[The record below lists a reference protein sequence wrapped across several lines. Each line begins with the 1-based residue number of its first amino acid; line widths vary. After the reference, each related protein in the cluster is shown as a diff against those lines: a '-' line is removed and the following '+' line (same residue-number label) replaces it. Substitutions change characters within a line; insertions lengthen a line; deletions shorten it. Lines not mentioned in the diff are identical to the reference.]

1 MSADI
6 NYNLYLRK
14 VQSFTCAVRNTFSF
28 LILLLI
34 NSLWLGLQVA
44 VAQQG
49 EPLPPPKDTLN
60 QVTDSTRIIYPIK
73 DEPFLNL
80 YRKDNGI
87 HLRKPGS
94 IRREIDFDPRTKQY
108 IIRDNIGNSMYRPPQ
123 YLSIDEYQQYENRAL
138 KQQTW
143 RDLSDELSQRAR
155 REGLIPSI
163 EVNSPTFS
171 KIFGGNTIS
180 LIPRGSVD
188 ATIMGQ
194 YNKNDN
200 PMFNERQR
208 KQLGFDFDQR
218 IQMNLTGQIGDRMR
232 ILTNYNTEAQFDFEN
247 QIKFDYVGKDDA
259 IIRRIEVGNV
269 SMPLNS
275 TLISGTQALFGIK
288 TQLQFGKLGVTSVF
302 SQQRSQSKEITISN
316 GAQQNEFILKAD
328 DYEQNRH
335 YFLAQYFRDNYNRAM
350 ANAPLL
356 LTSVNIT
363 QIEVWVT
370 NRSNSIENSRD
381 VLAFMDLGESK
392 PWNPMLNFPGGSLL
406 PAAGV
411 VGDPA
416 FPEQSNRLL
425 QLLQQQYP
433 DARYSS
439 SNAVAS
445 LFQSSGAN
453 DNYARLTN
461 ARKLTEKEFTLN
473 PRLGYISLN
482 TPLNA
487 DQVLTVAYRYTANG
501 REYQVG
507 EFSTDIPI
515 TPSNPQVLFT
525 KLLKNEILKPNLPIW
540 DLMMKNIYSIG
551 AYRIGRNNFILNVF
565 RLEDETGVERPVMFE
580 GANTANKLWI
590 QLTGFDRLNPQNDR
604 QADGV
609 FDFLEGLTIDAENG
623 RIMFPVVEPFGKDL
637 AALFARGEEQLADKY
652 IFPALYDSTKVVAQQ
667 LFANKN
673 RYLIKGTYES
683 EAGSEFSLEAINI
696 PYGSVQV
703 FAGGVPLQEGA
714 DFTVDYDI
722 GRVRILNEAMLRS
735 GQAIR
740 IKMENNELFGMQQRT
755 MFGTRLD
762 YTVNDNLQVGGT
774 IMNLSERPLTQ
785 KVNLAQEPISNTMWG
800 FDVNYNAPSRWL
812 TRMVDKIPFIN
823 TREESSISFYGEFA
837 NLIPGSS
844 KATNVAGSRNGVSY
858 IDDFENSR
866 SFIDLKGAY
875 SWQIAG
881 TPQLFP
887 EAQLNDDLRY
897 GFNRARL
904 AFYNIDPIFYRND
917 NSLTPANIRNNLN
930 ELSNHYVREVL
941 EQEVFPN
948 KQTVTGLPLYMST
961 LDLSFYPKLR
971 GPYNYTTTGLNQD
984 GTLTN
989 PKTKWGGMFR
999 QIQTPDFEAQN
1010 IEFIEL
1016 WVMDP
1021 FIYKPQDEG
1030 GDLYFNLGNISE
1042 DILKDGRRSV
1052 ENALPVNGDYSQMDL
1067 TNWGRV
1073 PKLQPMVQAFAND
1086 PDQRAL
1092 QDVGLDALNDADER
1106 NHFAGFLSQ
1115 AGAVLNPQPLQE
1127 LNNDPSNDNFSY
1139 FRSVELDA
1147 QNAGILKR
1155 YERFNGTEGNSKT
1168 AEQSQN
1174 VNGVGTSASTLV
1186 PDGEDVNRD
1195 NTMNQADEYYQY
1207 KVSIR
1212 PQDMVVGRNFI
1223 VDMID
1228 APVELANGKK
1238 EQVKWYQLRI
1248 PITQFESRV
1257 GDPQDFKSI
1266 RFIRMFM
1273 TNFADTAI
1281 LRMAKLQLV
1290 RGEWRRFNSE
1300 HSPTKVIADPSLN
1313 NPGLDNSTIDVAA
1326 VNIEENGNRQPIPYV
1341 VPPGIERQIDYGNY
1355 NTNVQLNE
1363 QALSLTVNN
1372 LRDGYAQAAYK
1383 TSTND
1388 FRAYKRLQMFVHA
1401 EGNQLITGDLHG
1413 FIRVGTDGIENYYE
1427 YDMPLEITMAGS
1439 RDPESIWPA
1448 SNRMDVEIKL
1458 FQQAKEARN
1467 NAVLPDGSAWP
1478 IDLPY
1483 SFTEGANTVTVRG
1496 QPDIS
1501 KIRFYML
1508 GVRNPLKT
1516 QQNSVNGDDG
1526 MDKSGVVWFNEL
1538 RLTDYDD
1545 KGGWAATARLNAKL
1559 ADFADVTLS
1568 GSKSTIGFG
1577 AIDQRIGERNRSEDR
1592 FYDITTSAELGKF
1605 FPERTGIRIPFFF
1618 NYSNQIRTPEYNPL
1632 VPDIEMKSA
1641 LESLNSQQRDSL
1653 LRLTQ
1658 DYTTRKSIS
1667 FMNVRKLRMDNEKP
1681 VRLWDIENFSI
1692 SYAFSQFYHRDYLTE
1707 KSVQNNYRGSL
1718 AYDYVQN
1725 KEKYFEPFKKLF
1737 KSRYTKLLGDF
1748 NFNLIPSFINF
1759 RVDIQRLYTE
1769 NTLRTGSS
1777 PDNYLP
1783 AGNIG
1788 TLYNKNFT
1796 MTRLYG
1802 ISWNLTRSL
1811 KLDFNATNY
1820 SIIDE
1825 PEGRLDGLKRD
1836 TLWENF
1842 WRLGRTTDYNHMMN
1856 LTYNVPLDKLPG
1868 LDWINVAARYGSQF
1882 VWQTQPLLAINDPDL
1897 NIGNSIQNSRT
1908 LQLNPRFNLL
1918 SLFNKFNFFR
1928 DAKNGKSGN
1937 KGTEILA
1944 NFISGIKDINAAY
1957 TRVDGTYLP
1966 GYLGKTNLFGYDF
1979 DRNAPG
1985 FGFLF
1990 GSQSDILGRAIANG
2004 WLSTDS
2010 LQTQLFAKSLR
2021 EDLSIRAMLEPF
2033 KDLRIDLTAT
2043 RIENRNFTTQV
2054 LFSES
2059 SQTFE
2064 QATPVTAGDY
2074 SMSFISLRTAFSN
2087 KDELFKTFERNRSA
2101 ISRRLGEIN
2110 PNSEGMSGD
2119 FADGYGRTNQD
2130 VVVGAFLS
2138 AYTGKN
2144 PSKQSLDIFPR
2155 IPIPNWRIMYN
2166 GLAKYPFFSE
2176 YLSSFELIHGYRT
2189 LYNINGY
2196 NTLIRYAETNGASSV
2211 RDVNGN
2217 FLPQYQF
2224 SQITLQEQFLP
2235 LIGFNARFKNNLTA
2249 NAEYRKARTLSLSL
2263 QNSQLAQML
2272 DDGFILGAGYRV
2284 SNFIFPFGWFAERK
2298 VTNDLTFKLDVAIN
2312 DTKTLVY
2319 RSDSE
2324 FSEVASGNRN
2334 ITYRPSIDYMFN
2346 NRFNIR
2352 MFFDSNTVK
2361 PYTSQTFATAYS
2373 NFGFNLRI
2381 LLQ

>member
-1 MSADI
+1 
-6 NYNLYLRK
+6 
-14 VQSFTCAVRNTFSF
+14 VHSFICDVRNTYTF
-28 LILLLI
+28 LFLFVICLFT
-34 NSLWLGLQVA
+34 LGLPRLK
-44 VAQQG
+44 AQSRRA
-49 EPLPPPKDTLN
+49 LPVKQDSAKADI
-60 QVTDSTRIIYPIK
+60 DSTKILYPIK
-73 DEPFLNL
+73 DKPFLDL
-80 YRKDNGI
+80 YHRENGV

-94 IRREIDFDPRTKQY
+94 IKREVDFDPISRQY
-108 IIRDNIGNSMYRPPQ
+108 IIRENIGNTMYRPPQ
-123 YLSIDEYQQYENRAL
+123 YLSIDEYQQYENRSL
-138 KQQTW
+138 KDRTW
-143 RDLSDELSQRAR
+143 RELSDEFSQKKRK
-155 REGLIPSI
+155 EGLFPSI
-163 EVNSPTFS
+163 EVNSPTFE
-171 KIFGGNTIS
+171 KIFGGNTINI
-180 LIPRGSVD
+180 IPRGSVD

-218 IQMNLTGQIGDRMR
+218 IQMNLTGQIGDRLKL
-232 ILTNYNTEAQFDFEN
+232 ITNYNTEAQFDFEN
-247 QIKFDYVGKDDA
+247 QIKLDYVGKDDA

-275 TLISGTQALFGIK
+275 TLISGTQALFGVK

-316 GAQQNEFILKAD
+316 GAQQNEFALKAD
-328 DYEQNRH
+328 DYEQNKH
-335 YFLAQYFRDNYNRAM
+335 YFLAQYFRDNYSRTL
-350 ANAPLL
+350 ANAPLI
-356 LTSVNIT
+356 LTNVNIT

-381 VLAFMDLGESK
+381 VLGFMDLGESR
-392 PWNPMLNFPGGSLL
+392 PWNTMFNQPGGSQL

-425 QLLQQQYP
+425 QILQQQYP

-445 LFQSSGAN
+445 MFQSSGAN
-453 DNYARLTN
+453 DNFARLTN
-461 ARKLTEKEFTLN
+461 ARKLTEREFTLN

-525 KLLKNEILKPNLPIW
+525 KLLKNEVLKTNLPIW

-551 AYRIGRNNFILNVF
+551 AYRVGRNNFILNIF
-565 RLEDETGVERPVMFE
+565 RLEDETGVERPVMYE
-580 GANTANKLWI
+580 GKNTANKLWT
-590 QLTGFDRLNPQNDR
+590 QLTGFDRLNPQNDK
-604 QADGV
+604 QPDGV
-609 FDFLEGLTIDAENG
+609 FDFLEGITIDPENG
-623 RIMFPVVEPFGKDL
+623 RVIFPVVEPFGNDL
-637 AALFARGEEQLADKY
+637 TRLFVPGEEALAEKY
-652 IFPALYDSTKVVAQQ
+652 AFQALYDSTKAVAQQ

-673 RYLIKGTYES
+673 RYLMKGTYES
-683 EAGSEFSLEAINI
+683 EAGSEFQLGAINI
-696 PYGSVQV
+696 PRGSVQV
-703 FAGGVPLQEGA
+703 FAGGIPLQEGA
-714 DFTVDYDI
+714 DFTVDYDV

-740 IKMENNELFGMQQRT
+740 IKMENNELFGMQQRS

-837 NLIPGSS
+837 NLIPGHS
-844 KATNVAGSRNGVSY
+844 KATDIAGSSNGASY

-866 SFIDLKGAY
+866 SLIDLKGAI
-875 SWQIAG
+875 SWQISG

-887 EAQLNDDLRY
+887 EAQFDNDLRY

-904 AFYNIDPIFYRND
+904 AFYNIDPIFYRN
-917 NSLTPANIRNNLN
+917 NNLTPPNIRGNLQ

-941 EQEVFPN
+941 EQEVFPF
-948 KQTVTGLPLYMST
+948 KETVTGQPLFLST
-961 LDLSFYPKLR
+961 LDLSFYPNVR
-971 GPYNYTTTGLNQD
+971 GPYNYTTAGLNND

-989 PKTKWGGMFR
+989 PKSRWGGMFR
-999 QIQTPDFEAQN
+999 QIQTPDFESQN
-1010 IEFIEL
+1010 IEFIEM
-1016 WVMDP
+1016 WMMDP
-1021 FIYKPQDEG
+1021 FIYKQNGQG

-1073 PKLQPMVQAFAND
+1073 PKLQPMVQAFANN

-1092 QDVGLDALNDADER
+1092 QDVGLDALNDGDER
-1106 NHFAGFLSQ
+1106 NHFSNFLGQ
-1115 AGAVLNPQPLQE
+1115 ASAALNPQPFQE
-1127 LNNDPSNDNFSY
+1127 LNNDPSSDNFSY
-1139 FRSVELDA
+1139 YRSNELDA

-1155 YERFNGTEGNSKT
+1155 YERFNGTDGNSKT
-1168 AEQSQN
+1168 AQQSQSET
-1174 VNGVGTSASTLV
+1174 GVDGAASTLL

-1195 NTMNQADEYYQY
+1195 NTMNQVDEYYQY
-1207 KVSIR
+1207 RVSVK
-1212 PQDMVVGRNFI
+1212 PQDMMVGKNFI

-1228 APVELANGKK
+1228 APVELANGSK
-1238 EQVKWYQLRI
+1238 ESVRWYQFRI

-1257 GDPQDFKSI
+1257 GDVQDFKSI
-1266 RFIRMFM
+1266 RFVRMFM
-1273 TNFADTAI
+1273 TNFVDTTV
-1281 LRMAKLQLV
+1281 LRMARLQLV
-1290 RGEWRRFNSE
+1290 RGEWRRFNAE
-1300 HSPTKVIADPSLN
+1300 KSPIKVIADPELN
-1313 NPGLDNSTIDVAA
+1313 NPGLDKSTLEVAA

-1355 NTNVQLNE
+1355 NTNVKLNE
-1363 QALSLTVNN
+1363 QALSLTINR
-1372 LRDGYAQAAYK
+1372 LSDGYGQGAYR

-1388 FRAYKRLQMFVHA
+1388 FRAYKRLQMFIHA
-1401 EGNQLITGDLHG
+1401 EGEQLKGGDLHG
-1413 FIRVGTDGIENYYE
+1413 FLRLGIDGLDNYYE
-1427 YDMPLEITMAGS
+1427 YDIPLDITAPGS
-1439 RDPESIWPA
+1439 RDPEAIWPA
-1448 SNRMDVEIKL
+1448 SNRMNIEIKL
-1458 FQQAKEARN
+1458 FQDAKEARN
-1467 NAVLPDGSAWP
+1467 KARLPDGSPWP
-1478 IDLPY
+1478 IDIPY
-1483 SFTEGANTVTVRG
+1483 SFIDGANKVTIKG

-1508 GVRNPLKT
+1508 GVRNPLKKEGDPT
-1516 QQNSVNGDDG
+1516 DDG
-1526 MDKSGVVWFNEL
+1526 LEKSGIVWFNEL
-1538 RLTDYDD
+1538 RLTDYED

-1559 ADFADVTLS
+1559 ADFADVTLM

-1577 AIDQRIGERNRSEDR
+1577 AIDQRIGERNRSEDQ
-1592 FYDITTSAELGKF
+1592 FFDVTSTVELGKF

-1618 NYSNQIRTPEYNPL
+1618 NYSNQKRTPEYNPL
-1632 VPDIEMKSA
+1632 MPDIEMKSA
-1641 LESLNSQQRDSL
+1641 LEGLNSAQKDSL

-1658 DYTTRKSIS
+1658 DYTTRKSFS
-1667 FMNVRKLRMDNEKP
+1667 FMNVRKLRLDNEKP
-1681 VRLWDIENFSI
+1681 VKLWDIENFSV

-1707 KSVQNNYRGSL
+1707 KSVQNNYRASFS
-1718 AYDYVQN
+1718 YDYVQN
-1725 KEKYFEPFKKLF
+1725 KEKYIEPLKKLF
-1737 KSRYTKLLGDF
+1737 KNKYTRLLGAL
-1748 NFNLIPSFINF
+1748 NFNLLPSFINF
-1759 RVDIQRLYTE
+1759 RIDVQRLYTE

-1783 AGNIG
+1783 AGSIG

-1856 LTYNVPLDKLPG
+1856 LTYDVPINKLPG

-1882 VWQTQPLLAINDPDL
+1882 VWQTQPLLAINDPAL

-1908 LQLNPRFNLL
+1908 IQLNPRLNLVG
-1918 SLFNKFNFFR
+1918 LFNKFSFFR
-1928 DAKNGKSGN
+1928 NAKNGNGVN
-1937 KGTEILA
+1937 KGTALLA

-1957 TRVDGTYLP
+1957 TRVDGTFLP

-1979 DRNAPG
+1979 DMNAPG
-1985 FGFLF
+1985 LGFLF
-1990 GSQSDILGRAIANG
+1990 GSQRDIVGRAIAQG

-2010 LQTQLFAKSLR
+2010 LQTQYYAKSLR
-2021 EDLSIRAMLEPF
+2021 EDLSIRATLEPIR
-2033 KDLRIDLTAT
+2033 DLRIDLTAT
-2043 RIENRNFTTQV
+2043 RVENKNFTTQI
-2054 LFSES
+2054 LFNDNTN
-2059 SQTFE
+2059 TFE
-2064 QATPVTAGDY
+2064 QVTPVTAGDY
-2074 SMSFISLRTAFSN
+2074 SVSFFSLLTAFSN
-2087 KDELFKTFERNRSA
+2087 KDDLFRTFERNRGV
-2101 ISRRLGEIN
+2101 ISKRLGELN
-2110 PNSEGMSGD
+2110 PNSEGETDG
-2119 FADGYGRTNQD
+2119 FADGYGRASQD
-2130 VVVGAFLS
+2130 VVVAAFLA

-2144 PSKQSLDIFPR
+2144 ASKQSLGNFPR

-2166 GLAKYPFFSE
+2166 GLAKNPFFSE
-2176 YLSSFELIHGYRT
+2176 FLSSLELVHGYRT
-2189 LYNINGY
+2189 LYNVNGY
-2196 NTLIRYAETNGASSV
+2196 TTLIRYGEVNGGSSV
-2211 RDVNGN
+2211 KDVNGN

-2235 LIGFNARFKNNLTA
+2235 LIGVNARFKNNLTA

-2263 QNSQLAQML
+2263 QNSQLAQLL
-2272 DDGFILGAGYRV
+2272 DEGFILGAGYRV
-2284 SNFIFPFGWFAERK
+2284 ANFRFPFGWFANRK
-2298 VTNDLTFKLDVAIN
+2298 VSNDLTFKLDVAIN
-2312 DTKTLVY
+2312 DMKTLVY

-2324 FSEVASGNRN
+2324 FSEMASGNRN

-2352 MFFDSNTVK
+2352 MFFDSNSVK
-2361 PYTSQTFATAYS
+2361 PYTSQTYATAYS

>member
-1 MSADI
+1 M
-6 NYNLYLRK
+6 
-14 VQSFTCAVRNTFSF
+14 RNTFSSILFF
-28 LILLLI
+28 LFFFSVPGAIDVLARQKPALST
-34 NSLWLGLQVA
+34 NR
-44 VAQQG
+44 
-49 EPLPPPKDTLN
+49 
-60 QVTDSTRIIYPIK
+60 DSTKNVSDSTGVLYPIK

-80 YRKDNGI
+80 YQRDNGI
-87 HLRKPGS
+87 HLRKPGT
-94 IRREIDFDPRTKQY
+94 IKREIDFDPIGRQY
-108 IIRDNIGNSMYRPPQ
+108 IIRDNIGSSMYRPPQ
-123 YLSIDEYQQYENRAL
+123 YLSIDEYQQYENQSL
-138 KQQTW
+138 KERTW
-143 RDLSDELSQRAR
+143 RELSDDFSRRAR
-155 REGLIPSI
+155 KDGWIPSI
-163 EVNSPTFS
+163 QVNSPTFE
-171 KIFGGNTIS
+171 KIFGGNTINI
-180 LIPRGSVD
+180 IPRGSVD

-208 KQLGFDFDQR
+208 KQFGFDFDQR

-232 ILTNYNTEAQFDFEN
+232 IITNYNTEAQFDFEN

-275 TLISGTQALFGIK
+275 TLISGTQALFGVK

-302 SQQRSQSKEITISN
+302 SQQRSQSKEITITN
-316 GAQQNEFILKAD
+316 GAQQNEFSLKAD
-328 DYEQNRH
+328 EYEQNKH

-350 ANAPLL
+350 SNAPLL
-356 LTSVNIT
+356 LTNVNIT

-381 VLAFMDLGESK
+381 VLAFMDLGESR
-392 PWNPMLNFPGGSLL
+392 PWNPMFNQPGGSQL

-425 QLLQQQYP
+425 QILQQQYP

-439 SNAVAS
+439 SNAVAA

-453 DNYARLTN
+453 DNYARLSN
-461 ARKLTEKEFTLN
+461 ARKLTEKEYTVN
-473 PRLGYISLN
+473 RRLGYISLN

-487 DQVLTVAYRYTANG
+487 DQVLAVAYRYTANG

-525 KLLKNEILKPNLPIW
+525 KLLKNEVLKPNLPVW

-551 AYRIGRNNFILNVF
+551 AYRVGRNNFILNVF

-580 GANTANKLWI
+580 GKNTTNKLWL
-590 QLTGFDRLNPQNDR
+590 QLTGLDRLNPQNDR
-604 QADGV
+604 QPDGV
-609 FDFLEGLTIDAENG
+609 FDFLEGLTIDPEYG
-623 RIMFPVVEPFGKDL
+623 RVVFPVVEPFGKDL
-637 AALFARGEEQLADKY
+637 KSLFAPGEEQLAERY
-652 IFPALYDSTKVVAQQ
+652 AFQELYDSTKVVAQQ

-673 RYLIKGTYES
+673 RYAIRGTYES
-683 EAGSEFSLEAINI
+683 EAGSEFQLGAINI
-696 PYGSVQV
+696 PRGSVQV
-703 FAGGVPLQEGA
+703 YAGGIPLQEGA
-714 DFTVDYDI
+714 DFTVDYEI
-722 GRVRILNEAMLRS
+722 GRVRILNEALLRS

-740 IKMENNELFGMQQRT
+740 IKMENNELFGLQQRT
-755 MFGTRLD
+755 LFGSRLD
-762 YTVNDNLQVGGT
+762 YMVNDQLQLGGT

-785 KVNLAQEPISNTMWG
+785 KVNLAQEPISNTIWG

-823 TREESSISFYGEFA
+823 TREESTISFYSEFA
-837 NLIPGSS
+837 NLIPGHS
-844 KATNVAGSRNGVSY
+844 KATNIAGSRNGASY

-866 SFIDLKGAY
+866 SIIDLKGAY
-875 SWQIAG
+875 SWQISG

-887 EAQLNDDLRY
+887 ESQLSNDLRY
-897 GFNRARL
+897 GYNRARL
-904 AFYNIDPIFYRND
+904 AFYNIDPVFYRND
-917 NSLTPANIRNNLN
+917 NSLTPANIRGNLT

-948 KQTVTGLPLYMST
+948 KQTVTGQPLFMST
-961 LDLSFYPKLR
+961 LDLSFYPTIR
-971 GPYNYTTTGLNQD
+971 GPYNYTLSGVNSD

-989 PKTKWGGMFR
+989 PKSRWGGMFR

-1016 WVMDP
+1016 WMMDP

-1042 DILKDGRRSV
+1042 DILKDGRRAV
-1052 ENALPVNGDYSQMDL
+1052 ENALPTNGNYAEMDL

-1073 PKLQPMVQAFAND
+1073 PKLQPMVQAFANN

-1106 NHFAGFLSQ
+1106 NHFSNFLSQ
-1115 AGAVLNPQPLQE
+1115 ASATLNPQPLQE
-1127 LNNDPSNDNFSY
+1127 LNNDPSSDNFSY
-1139 FRSVELDA
+1139 FRSAELDA

-1168 AEQSQN
+1168 AEQAGAGDG
-1174 VNGVGTSASTLV
+1174 VNTSASTLL

-1195 NTMNQADEYYQY
+1195 NTMNQIDEYYQY
-1207 KVSIR
+1207 RVSVR
-1212 PQDMVVGRNFI
+1212 PQDMMVGKNFI

-1228 APVELANGKK
+1228 APVTLANGKK
-1238 EQVKWYQLRI
+1238 ENVKWYQLRI
-1248 PITQFESRV
+1248 PITQYESKA

-1273 TNFADTAI
+1273 TNFADTSI
-1281 LRMAKLQLV
+1281 LRMARLQLV

-1300 HSPTKVIADPSLN
+1300 RSPTKVIADPTLN
-1313 NPGLDNSTIDVAA
+1313 NPGLDNSTIEVAA
-1326 VNIEENGNRQPIPYV
+1326 VSIEENGNRQPIPYV

-1363 QALSLTVNN
+1363 QALSVTVNR
-1372 LRDGYAQAAYK
+1372 LRDGYGQAAYR

-1401 EGNQLITGDLHG
+1401 EGDELRSGDLHG

-1427 YDMPLEITMAGS
+1427 YEMPLEVTTPGS
-1439 RDPESIWPA
+1439 RDPDAIWPS
-1448 SNRMDVEIKL
+1448 SNRMNVEIKL
-1458 FQQAKEARN
+1458 FQEAKEARN
-1467 NAVLPDGSAWP
+1467 KATLPDGSPWP
-1478 IDLPY
+1478 INLPY
-1483 SFTEGANTVTVRG
+1483 SFVDGTNTVTIKG

-1508 GVRNPLKT
+1508 GVKNPLKG
-1516 QQNSVNGDDG
+1516 QNNANDDG
-1526 MDKSGVVWFNEL
+1526 MEKSGVIWFNEL
-1538 RLTDYDD
+1538 RLTDYED

-1559 ADFADVTLS
+1559 ADFADVTVS

-1577 AIDQRIGERNRSEDR
+1577 AIDARINERNRTEDR
-1592 FYDITTSAELGKF
+1592 FFDFTSSVELGKF
-1605 FPERTGIRIPFFF
+1605 FPERTGIRIPFYF
-1618 NYSNQIRTPEYNPL
+1618 NYSSQVRTPQYNPL
-1632 VPDIEMKSA
+1632 MPDIEMKSA
-1641 LESLNSQQRDSL
+1641 LDGLNDNQKDSL

-1681 VRLWDIENFSI
+1681 VRLWDIENFSV

-1707 KSVQNNYRGSL
+1707 KSVQNNYRASL
-1718 AYDYVQN
+1718 SYDYVQN
-1725 KEKYFEPFKKLF
+1725 KDKYIEPLKKLF
-1737 KSRYTKLLGDF
+1737 KGRYTRLLSDL
-1748 NFNLIPSFINF
+1748 NFNLMPSFINF
-1759 RVDIQRLYTE
+1759 RIDVQRLYTE

-1825 PEGRLDGLKRD
+1825 PQGRLDGLKRD

-1842 WRLGRTTDYNHMMN
+1842 WKLGRTTDYNHMMN
-1856 LTYNVPLDKLPG
+1856 LTYNVPLDKIPG

-1882 VWQTQPLLAINDPDL
+1882 AWQTQPLLAINDPNL
-1897 NIGNSIQNSRT
+1897 NIGNTIQNSRT

-1918 SLFNKFNFFR
+1918 GLFNKFPFFR
-1928 DAKNGKSGN
+1928 DARNGRSPN

-1944 NFISGIKDINAAY
+1944 NFVSGIKDINAAY
-1957 TRVDGTYLP
+1957 TRVDGTFLP
-1966 GYLGKTNLFGYDF
+1966 GYLGKTNMLGLDF
-1979 DRNAPG
+1979 DMNAPG
-1985 FGFLF
+1985 FGFIF
-1990 GSQSDILGRAIANG
+1990 GGQGDILGKAIANG

-2010 LQTQLFAKSLR
+2010 LQTQLYAKSLR
-2021 EDLSIRAMLEPF
+2021 EDLSIRATLEPF

-2054 LFSES
+2054 LFNEDT
-2059 SQTFE
+2059 QGFE
-2064 QATPVTAGDY
+2064 RVTPVTAGDY
-2074 SMSFISLRTAFSN
+2074 SISYLSLKTAFSN
-2087 KDELFKTFERNRSA
+2087 KDELFRTFERNRGT
-2101 ISRRLGEIN
+2101 ISRRLGQLN
-2110 PNSEGMSGD
+2110 PNSEGTIGD
-2119 FADGYGRTNQD
+2119 FADGYGNTAQD
-2130 VVVGAFLS
+2130 VVVGAFLA
-2138 AYTGKN
+2138 AYTGKS
-2144 PSKQSLDIFPR
+2144 PEKQSLGVFPR

-2176 YLSSFELIHGYRT
+2176 YLSSLELVHGYRT

-2196 NTLIRYAETNGASSV
+2196 TTLIRYGETNGASSV

-2263 QNSQLAQML
+2263 QNSQLAQLL
-2272 DDGFILGAGYRV
+2272 DEGFILGAGYRV
-2284 SNFIFPFGWFAERK
+2284 ANFRFPFGWFADRK
-2298 VTNDLTFKLDVAIN
+2298 VSNDLTFKLDVAIN
-2312 DTKTLVY
+2312 DMKTLVY

-2324 FSEVASGNRN
+2324 FSEMASGNKN

-2352 MFFDSNTVK
+2352 MFFDSNAVK
-2361 PYTSQTFATAYS
+2361 PYTSQTYATAYS

>member
-1 MSADI
+1 MH
-6 NYNLYLRK
+6 
-14 VQSFTCAVRNTFSF
+14 SFICDVRNTYTF
-28 LILLLI
+28 LFLFVICLFT
-34 NSLWLGLQVA
+34 LGLPRLK
-44 VAQQG
+44 AQSRR
-49 EPLPPPKDTLN
+49 PLPVKQDS
-60 QVTDSTRIIYPIK
+60 VKADIDSTKILYPIK
-73 DEPFLNL
+73 DKPFLDL
-80 YRKDNGI
+80 YHRENGV

-94 IRREIDFDPRTKQY
+94 IKREVDFDPINRQY
-108 IIRDNIGNSMYRPPQ
+108 IIRENIGNTMYRPPQ
-123 YLSIDEYQQYENRAL
+123 YLSIDEYQQYENRSL
-138 KQQTW
+138 KDRTW
-143 RDLSDELSQRAR
+143 RELSDEFSQKKRK
-155 REGLIPSI
+155 EGLFPSI
-163 EVNSPTFS
+163 EVNSPTFE
-171 KIFGGNTIS
+171 KIFGGNTINI
-180 LIPRGSVD
+180 IPRGSVD

-218 IQMNLTGQIGDRMR
+218 IQMNLTGQIGDRLKL
-232 ILTNYNTEAQFDFEN
+232 ITNYNTEAQFDFEN
-247 QIKFDYVGKDDA
+247 QIKLDYVGKDDA

-275 TLISGTQALFGIK
+275 TLISGTQALFGVK

-316 GAQQNEFILKAD
+316 GAQQNEFALKAD
-328 DYEQNRH
+328 DYEQNKH
-335 YFLAQYFRDNYNRAM
+335 YFLAQYFRDNYSRTL
-350 ANAPLL
+350 ANAPLI
-356 LTSVNIT
+356 LTNVNIT

-381 VLAFMDLGESK
+381 VLGFMDLGESR
-392 PWNPMLNFPGGSLL
+392 PWNTMLNQPGGSQL

-445 LFQSSGAN
+445 MFQSSGAN
-453 DNYARLTN
+453 DNFARLTN
-461 ARKLTEKEFTLN
+461 ARKLTEREFTLN

-525 KLLKNEILKPNLPIW
+525 KLLKNEVLKTNLPIW

-551 AYRIGRNNFILNVF
+551 AYRVGRNNFILNIF
-565 RLEDETGVERPVMFE
+565 RLEDETGVERPVMYE
-580 GANTANKLWI
+580 GKNTANKLWT
-590 QLTGFDRLNPQNDR
+590 QLTGFDRLNPQNDK
-604 QADGV
+604 QPDGV
-609 FDFLEGLTIDAENG
+609 FDFLEGITIDPENG
-623 RIMFPVVEPFGKDL
+623 RVIFPVVEPFGNDL
-637 AALFARGEEQLADKY
+637 TRLFVPGEEALAEKY
-652 IFPALYDSTKVVAQQ
+652 AFQALYDSTKAVAQQ

-673 RYLIKGTYES
+673 RYLMKGTYES
-683 EAGSEFSLEAINI
+683 EAGSEFQLGAINI
-696 PYGSVQV
+696 PRGSVQV
-703 FAGGVPLQEGA
+703 FAGGIPLQEGA

-740 IKMENNELFGMQQRT
+740 IKMENNELFGMQQRS

-837 NLIPGSS
+837 NLIPGHS
-844 KATNVAGSRNGVSY
+844 KATDIAGSSNGASY

-866 SFIDLKGAY
+866 SLIDLKGAI
-875 SWQIAG
+875 SWQISG

-887 EAQLNDDLRY
+887 EAQFDNDVRY

-904 AFYNIDPIFYRND
+904 AFYNIDPIFYRN
-917 NSLTPANIRNNLN
+917 NNLTPPNIRGNLQ

-941 EQEVFPN
+941 EQEVFPF
-948 KQTVTGLPLYMST
+948 KETVTGQPLFLST
-961 LDLSFYPKLR
+961 LDLSFYPNVR
-971 GPYNYTTTGLNQD
+971 GPYNYTTAGLNND

-989 PKTKWGGMFR
+989 PKSRWGGMFR
-999 QIQTPDFEAQN
+999 QIQTPDFESQN
-1010 IEFIEL
+1010 IEFIEM
-1016 WVMDP
+1016 WMMDP
-1021 FIYKPQDEG
+1021 FIYKQNGQG

-1073 PKLQPMVQAFAND
+1073 PKLQPMVQAFANN

-1092 QDVGLDALNDADER
+1092 QDVGLDALNDGDER
-1106 NHFAGFLSQ
+1106 NHFSNFLSQ
-1115 AGAVLNPQPLQE
+1115 ASAALNPQPFQE
-1127 LNNDPSNDNFSY
+1127 LNNDPSSDNFSY
-1139 FRSVELDA
+1139 YRSNELDA

-1155 YERFNGTEGNSKT
+1155 YERFNGTDGNSKT
-1168 AEQSQN
+1168 AQQSQSET
-1174 VNGVGTSASTLV
+1174 GVDGAASTLL

-1195 NTMNQADEYYQY
+1195 NTMNQVDEYYQY
-1207 KVSIR
+1207 RVSVK
-1212 PQDMVVGRNFI
+1212 PQDMMVGKNFI

-1228 APVELANGKK
+1228 APVELANGSK
-1238 EQVKWYQLRI
+1238 ESVRWYQFRI

-1257 GDPQDFKSI
+1257 GDVQDFKSI
-1266 RFIRMFM
+1266 RFVRMFM
-1273 TNFADTAI
+1273 TNFVDTTV
-1281 LRMAKLQLV
+1281 LRMARLQLV
-1290 RGEWRRFNSE
+1290 RGEWRRFNAE
-1300 HSPTKVIADPSLN
+1300 KSPIKVIADPELN
-1313 NPGLDNSTIDVAA
+1313 NPGLDKSTLEVAA

-1355 NTNVQLNE
+1355 NTNVKLNE
-1363 QALSLTVNN
+1363 QALSLTINR
-1372 LRDGYAQAAYK
+1372 LSDGYGQGAYR

-1388 FRAYKRLQMFVHA
+1388 FRAYKRLQMFIHA
-1401 EGNQLITGDLHG
+1401 EGEQLKGGDLHG
-1413 FIRVGTDGIENYYE
+1413 FLRLGIDGLDNYYE
-1427 YDMPLEITMAGS
+1427 YDIPLDITAPGS
-1439 RDPESIWPA
+1439 RDPEAIWPA
-1448 SNRMDVEIKL
+1448 SNRMNIEIKL
-1458 FQQAKEARN
+1458 FQDAKEARN
-1467 NAVLPDGSAWP
+1467 KARLPDGSPWP
-1478 IDLPY
+1478 IDIPY
-1483 SFTEGANTVTVRG
+1483 SFIDGANRVTIKG

-1508 GVRNPLKT
+1508 GVRNPLKKEGDPT
-1516 QQNSVNGDDG
+1516 DDG
-1526 MDKSGVVWFNEL
+1526 LEKSGIVWFNEL
-1538 RLTDYDD
+1538 RLTDYED

-1559 ADFADVTLS
+1559 ADFADVTLM

-1577 AIDQRIGERNRSEDR
+1577 AIDQRIGERNRSEDQ
-1592 FYDITTSAELGKF
+1592 FFDVTSTVELGKF

-1618 NYSNQIRTPEYNPL
+1618 NYSNQKRTPEYNPL
-1632 VPDIEMKSA
+1632 MPDIEMKSA
-1641 LESLNSQQRDSL
+1641 LEGLNSAQKDSL

-1658 DYTTRKSIS
+1658 DYTTRKSFS
-1667 FMNVRKLRMDNEKP
+1667 FMNVRKLRLDNEKP
-1681 VRLWDIENFSI
+1681 VKLWDIENFSV

-1707 KSVQNNYRGSL
+1707 KSVQNNYRASFS
-1718 AYDYVQN
+1718 YDYVQN
-1725 KEKYFEPFKKLF
+1725 KEKYIEPLKKLF
-1737 KSRYTKLLGDF
+1737 KNKYTRLLGDL
-1748 NFNLIPSFINF
+1748 NFNLLPSFINF
-1759 RVDIQRLYTE
+1759 RIDVQRLYTE

-1783 AGNIG
+1783 AGSIG

-1856 LTYNVPLDKLPG
+1856 LTYDVPINKLPG

-1882 VWQTQPLLAINDPDL
+1882 VWQTQPLLAINDPTL

-1908 LQLNPRFNLL
+1908 IQLNPRLNLVG
-1918 SLFNKFNFFR
+1918 LFNKFSFFR
-1928 DAKNGKSGN
+1928 NAKNGNGVN
-1937 KGTEILA
+1937 KGTALLA

-1957 TRVDGTYLP
+1957 TRVDGTFLP

-1979 DRNAPG
+1979 DMNAPG
-1985 FGFLF
+1985 LGFLF
-1990 GSQSDILGRAIANG
+1990 GSQRDIVGRAIAQG

-2010 LQTQLFAKSLR
+2010 LQTQYYAKSLR
-2021 EDLSIRAMLEPF
+2021 EDLSIRATLEPMR
-2033 KDLRIDLTAT
+2033 DLRIDLTAT
-2043 RIENRNFTTQV
+2043 RVENRNFTTQI
-2054 LFSES
+2054 LFNDNTN
-2059 SQTFE
+2059 TFE
-2064 QATPVTAGDY
+2064 QVTPVTAGDY
-2074 SMSFISLRTAFSN
+2074 SVSFFSLLTAFSN
-2087 KDELFKTFERNRSA
+2087 KDDLFRTFERNRSI
-2101 ISRRLGEIN
+2101 ISKRLGELN
-2110 PNSEGMSGD
+2110 PNSEGETGG
-2119 FADGYGRTNQD
+2119 FADGYGRASQD
-2130 VVVGAFLS
+2130 VVVAAFLA

-2144 PSKQSLDIFPR
+2144 ASKQSLGNFPR

-2166 GLAKYPFFSE
+2166 GLAKNPFFSE
-2176 YLSSFELIHGYRT
+2176 FLSSLELVHGYRT
-2189 LYNINGY
+2189 LYNVNGY
-2196 NTLIRYAETNGASSV
+2196 TTLIRYGEVNGGSSV
-2211 RDVNGN
+2211 KDVNGN

-2235 LIGFNARFKNNLTA
+2235 LIGVNARFKNNLTA

-2263 QNSQLAQML
+2263 QNSQLAQLL
-2272 DDGFILGAGYRV
+2272 DEGFILGAGYRV
-2284 SNFIFPFGWFAERK
+2284 ANFRFPFGWFANRK
-2298 VTNDLTFKLDVAIN
+2298 VSNDLTFKLDVAIN
-2312 DTKTLVY
+2312 DMKTLVY

-2324 FSEVASGNRN
+2324 FSEMASGNRN

-2352 MFFDSNTVK
+2352 MFFDSNSVK
-2361 PYTSQTFATAYS
+2361 PYTSQTYATAYS